1 MNLLRMTRRFWN
13 FAFVLVLTGTLLS
26 ACDGPR
32 GLNALNAET
41 QAAPVISTN
50 TYRLSPGDKLKV
62 TVFNEADLTGEFQVN
77 ERGNI
82 AFPLVGEVQAAN
94 ATPDEFQQRLTS
106 RLRGKYVKNPRVSVE
121 MTSYRPF
128 NVLGEVRN
136 AGQYPYRPGLTIQ
149 DAVALAGGFT
159 YRANTRTVYVRRTDA
174 GGEISVNT
182 DGEKVPILPGDN
194 IRVPER
200 YF

>member
-1 MNLLRMTRRFWN
+1 LQRMSGARN
-13 FAFVLVLTGTLLS
+13 FPIFVLLLIGILAS

-32 GLNALNAET
+32 GDASALNAET
-41 QAAPVISTN
+41 PVAPANTPG

-62 TVFNEADLTGEFQVN
+62 VVFNEQDLTGEFQVN
-77 ERGNI
+77 ERGNV

-94 ATPDEFQQRLTS
+94 STPDEFQSRLTA
-106 RLRGKYVKNPRVSVE
+106 RLRGKYVKNPRVSIE
-121 MTSYRPF
+121 ITNYRPF

-136 AGQYPYRPGLTIQ
+136 AGQYPYRPGLTVQ

-159 YRANTRTVYVRRTDA
+159 YRANSRTVYVRRADA
-174 GGEISVNT
+174 SGEISVST